1 MLSDDHITIGAA
13 IKGGQD
19 YTSSYSWQ
27 TAAYTLGYYLAFMEN
42 GAIAIQISDYDIP
55 NDHRQDL
62 IDRESSLFYRYV
74 EGQKAA
80 RAFESVAARQL
91 QFIETY
97 DLDFV
102 IVSKNG
108 NMPTEINDIA
118 KNVIIDPISGERF
131 IILDPSKIKNRSAA
145 H

>member
-1 MLSDDHITIGAA
+1 M
-13 IKGGQD
+13 
-19 YTSSYSWQ
+19 
-27 TAAYTLGYYLAFMEN
+27 
-42 GAIAIQISDYDIP
+42 
-55 NDHRQDL
+55 
-62 IDRESSLFYRYV
+62 FYRYV

-80 RAFESVAARQL
+80 GAFEGVAGSQL

-97 DLDFV
+97 DLDFI